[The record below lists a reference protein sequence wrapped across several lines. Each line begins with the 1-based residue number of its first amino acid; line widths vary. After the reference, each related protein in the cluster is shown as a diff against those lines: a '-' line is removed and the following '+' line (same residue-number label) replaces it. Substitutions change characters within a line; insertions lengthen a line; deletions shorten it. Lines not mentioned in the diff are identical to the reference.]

1 MPKTP
6 VLLLTAT
13 IEVNGMPWVQRA
25 DPAVRLADYRW
36 AIGKWLKDKSISR
49 IVFCENSGYNL
60 SSLIDFCEQNNPLN
74 KEVEFLS
81 FNDNV
86 YPREL
91 GKGYGEMR
99 ILDYALKNS
108 QLINNET
115 LLFKI
120 TGRLYAAGITQ
131 ILKNIEKQPSAKVYC
146 NYTGNLDRAETYLFF
161 ASVPFLHDY
170 LLPLKEEANDSKGIF
185 FEHLLAKAVHK
196 ALYEGARWSVIPGFI
211 DLRGISGTTGT
222 VYTRNLISR
231 IKGRIFYRL
240 KHFVLH
246 RED

>member
-1 MPKTP
+1 MKITP

-13 IEVNGMPWVQRA
+13 IDVNGMPWVKRA
-25 DPAVRLADYRW
+25 DRAVRLADYKW
-36 AIGKWLKDKSISR
+36 ALGEWLKDKSIFK
-49 IVFCENSGYNL
+49 IVFCENSGFDL
-60 SSLIDFCEQNNPLN
+60 SPLISFCEQNNTLN
-74 KEVEFLS
+74 KEIEFLS
-81 FNDNV
+81 FIDNS

-108 QLINNET
+108 HLINNET
-115 LLFKI
+115 LLVKI
-120 TGRLYAAGITQ
+120 TGRLYSTGVAQ
-131 ILKNIEKQPSAKVYC
+131 ILKNIEKQPLAEVYC
-146 NYTGNLDRAETYLFF
+146 NYTGNLDRAETYLFC
-161 ASVPFLHDY
+161 ARIPFLHEY

-196 ALYEGARWSVIPGFI
+196 ALYDGLKWSFLPGFI
-211 DLRGISGTTGT
+211 DLRGVSGTTGKL
-222 VYTRNLISR
+222 YTRNLISR
-231 IKGRIFYRL
+231 IKGRIFYHL